1 MLRILQNTNLRD
13 KYTKLT
19 KYIFNFALKVSKA
32 LVGPTS
38 SGKEFY
44 SFGAAL
50 KLNGSINL
58 SPSVCLDW
66 KLA

>member
-13 KYTKLT
+13 TYTELT
-19 KYIFNFALKVSKA
+19 KYIFNFALKISKA

-50 KLNGSINL
+50 KLNGSITL
-58 SPSVCLDW
+58 SPSVGLD
-66 KLA
+66 